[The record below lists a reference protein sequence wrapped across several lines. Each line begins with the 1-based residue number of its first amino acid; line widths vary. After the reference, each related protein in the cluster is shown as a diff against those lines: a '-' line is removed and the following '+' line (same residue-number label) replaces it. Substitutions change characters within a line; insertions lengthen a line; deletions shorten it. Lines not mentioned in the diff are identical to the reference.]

1 MIYNQSKLSGFI
13 YMLICWLFISSAS
26 PFVIWSWP
34 FHPHKILI
42 TSLLAIIVYVLL
54 KHKNTTLSKDF
65 FFVFFT
71 LIFYQTFCFAYFGH
85 TDSITVIIQLVSI
98 CLFLIFLEKYV
109 GYKRFV
115 RTYVYVILLMA
126 IGGTIIFFLHLFV
139 GVTPLF
145 SSDYGGAH
153 LSQFLY
159 LTTTN
164 SFTDAGDLRILR
176 YAGFFDESGAFSLNA
191 IYALLLNRLYVNN
204 KQVEYCIVFFS
215 MFSMSAAFFI
225 TVPIY
230 YILFSLNK
238 KNLLSFIL
246 ILLVGSVCINLIEKH
261 KDANPIMQ
269 RVALYTIERFDKDTN
284 KLNSRSD
291 LQEEDKLSFFNNPI
305 LGSGKSR
312 GANVYETLAYGGI
325 VGSLIMFLPLI
336 LVFYY
341 ILKSPSTVRVDGL
354 KVLFII
360 ILQVFH
366 RPNITSVLSLV
377 IIFSFCYYYK
387 HFAIQRP

>member
-42 TSLLAIIVYVLL
+42 ASLLAIIVYVLL

-204 KQVEYCIVFFS
+204 KKVEYCIVFFS

-238 KNLLSFIL
+238 KNFLNFIL
-246 ILLVGSVCINLIEKH
+246 ILLVGGVCINLIEKH

-269 RVALYTIERFDKDTN
+269 RVALYTIERFDKDTD

-291 LQEEDKLSFFNNPI
+291 LQEEDKLSFLNNPI

-325 VGSLIMFLPLI
+325 VGSLIMFLPMI

-354 KVLFII
+354 KVFFII
-360 ILQVFH
+360 IIQVFH